1 MIGRIVGTVRP
12 SRNGEKRSC
21 YRERVRSTRRQ
32 YARTILVFSLLS
44 IAAADAAAQMTAGVV
59 VGASNQAAGASSLPS
74 LGPGFGGTAFA
85 IVADVDRPLRSH
97 FALGVEAST
106 AGAISGEQSQRTST
120 TTSAFTSHHR
130 DYVFSGRLK
139 LRLPVAGRVR
149 AAADVGG
156 GFAWR
161 RTARDGTTS
170 ALLPP
175 AARTPFSD
183 TVSTIVLAYT
193 LGVDV
198 NVRLTDRIGAIAF
211 GRRHRLR
218 DADAATSVSRG
229 VSSTIYRV
237 GVGAQWRF

>member
-12 SRNGEKRSC
+12 SRNGETRSC

-85 IVADVDRPLRSH
+85 IVADLDRPLRSH

-106 AGAISGEQSQRTST
+106 AGTISGEQSQRTST
-120 TTSAFTSHHR
+120 TT
-130 DYVFSGRLK
+130 
-139 LRLPVAGRVR
+139 
-149 AAADVGG
+149 
-156 GFAWR
+156 
-161 RTARDGTTS
+161 
-170 ALLPP
+170 
-175 AARTPFSD
+175 
-183 TVSTIVLAYT
+183 
-193 LGVDV
+193 
-198 NVRLTDRIGAIAF
+198 
-211 GRRHRLR
+211 
-218 DADAATSVSRG
+218 
-229 VSSTIYRV
+229 IYRV